1 MYWKKWGIRCMN
13 KWFIIYCCLMF
24 SGLIKNTISVGKA
37 TENDA
42 QEWIISLVFIVL
54 AVIKIGIVYLAV
66 REGF

>member
-1 MYWKKWGIRCMN
+1 MN
-13 KWFIIYCCLMF
+13 KWFIIYCCLML